1 MQILG
6 IDIGGTGIKGAPVDT
21 LQGEMLTERVRIETP
36 NPSTPEACAHVIA
49 EIARTFEWR
58 GPIGAGFPG
67 VVRHGAYTLTA
78 ANVDKDWIGL
88 DARALLEQV
97 TDCPVTLIND
107 ADAAG
112 LAEMRF
118 GAGKEHPGV
127 VMMLTIGTG
136 IGSALFVNGSLVP
149 NTELGHLKV
158 RDKDAERRASDR
170 VRVEK
175 ELSWKDW
182 AKRFDEY
189 LVYVES
195 LFYPDLFIL
204 GGGASKNF
212 DKFADFLTAR
222 TPVVPAALLND
233 AGIVGAAMEAYEH
246 HRTLD

>member
-6 IDIGGTGIKGAPVDT
+6 IDIGGTGIKGAPVDS
-21 LQGEMLTERVRIETP
+21 LQGTLLSERMRIETP
-36 NPSTPEACAHVIA
+36 IPSTPEACAQVIS
-49 EIARTFEWR
+49 EIVRAFEWQ
-58 GPIGAGFPG
+58 GPIGVGYPG

-78 ANVDKDWIGL
+78 ANVDKGWIGL
-88 DARALLEQV
+88 DARGLLEQV

-118 GAGKEHPGV
+118 GAGREHPGV

-136 IGSALFVNGSLVP
+136 IGSALFINGTLVP
-149 NTELGHLKV
+149 NTELGHLKI
-158 RDKDAERRASDR
+158 RDKDAEKRASDR

-189 LVYVES
+189 LLYVET
-195 LFYPDLFIL
+195 LFFPDLFIL

-212 DKFADFLTAR
+212 NRFAEFLTAR
-222 TPVVPAALLND
+222 TPVVPAGLLNE

-246 HRTLD
+246 HRTRD